1 MKRYVLFILTL
12 MMVSIGDSLCFKA
25 SIGVSPYEALA
36 LTFNYIS
43 HIKVG
48 TLTLFVN
55 ACMIILQII
64 LSKQFKIKYILQF
77 FMSICFGMIVN
88 AIVYQVLGGITLQYY
103 QSLIMEI
110 IGLCISASGCGL
122 LVALNICVF
131 PCEGFALTFSNTFK
145 VDFQKTRQVMDIIL
159 VISCISLSLISQCGF
174 ALREGT
180 IIAAFI
186 FSPIMGFVQRHAQN
200 KIKQLKNKKLQLNS

>member
-1 MKRYVLFILTL
+1 MKKYCLFILTL

-25 SIGVSPYEALA
+25 NIGVSPYEALA
-36 LTFNYIS
+36 LTFNYMS

-55 ACMIILQII
+55 ACMILFQVIF
-64 LSKQFKIKYILQF
+64 SKQFKIKYVLQF
-77 FMSICFGMIVN
+77 LMSLCFGMIVN
-88 AIVYQVLGGITLQYY
+88 TIVYQVLGGISLQYY

-122 LVALNICVF
+122 LVALNVCVF
-131 PCEGFALTFSNTFK
+131 PCEGFALIFSNTFK

-159 VISCISLSLISQCGF
+159 VISCISLSLIFQCGF

-180 IIAAFI
+180 IIAACI
-186 FSPIMGFVQRHAQN
+186 FSPIMGFVQRN
-200 KIKQLKNKKLQLNS
+200 VTKGLSLQKS

>member
-1 MKRYVLFILTL
+1 MKRYLLFILAL

-25 SIGVSPYEALA
+25 NIGVSPYEALA
-36 LTFNYIS
+36 LTFNYMS
-43 HIKVG
+43 HIKIG

-55 ACMIILQII
+55 ACMILFQVI
-64 LSKQFKIKYILQF
+64 LSKQFKVKYVLQF
-77 FMSICFGMIVN
+77 FMSLFFGMIVN
-88 AIVYQVLGGITLQYY
+88 TIVYQVLSGITLRYY

-122 LVALNICVF
+122 LVALNVCVF

-145 VDFQKTRQVMDIIL
+145 VDFQKTRQVIDIIL
-159 VISCISLSLISQCGF
+159 VISCISLSLIFQCGF

-180 IIAAFI
+180 IIAACI
-186 FSPIMGFVQRHAQN
+186 FSPIMGFVQRN
-200 KIKQLKNKKLQLNS
+200 VTKGLSLQKS

>member
-1 MKRYVLFILTL
+1 MKKYCLFILTL

-25 SIGVSPYEALA
+25 NIGVSPYEALA
-36 LTFNYIS
+36 LTFNYMS
-43 HIKVG
+43 HIKIG

-55 ACMIILQII
+55 ACMILFQVI
-64 LSKQFKIKYILQF
+64 LSKQFKVKYVLQF
-77 FMSICFGMIVN
+77 FMSLFFGMIVN
-88 AIVYQVLGGITLQYY
+88 TIVYQVLSGITLQYY

-122 LVALNICVF
+122 LVALNVCVF

-145 VDFQKTRQVMDIIL
+145 VDFQKTRQVIDIIL
-159 VISCISLSLISQCGF
+159 VISCISLSLIFQCGF

-180 IIAAFI
+180 IIAACI
-186 FSPIMGFVQRHAQN
+186 FSPIMGFVQRNAT
-200 KIKQLKNKKLQLNS
+200 KGLSLQKS

>member
-1 MKRYVLFILTL
+1 MKRYCLFILTL

-25 SIGVSPYEALA
+25 NIGVSPYEALA
-36 LTFNYIS
+36 LTFNYMS
-43 HIKVG
+43 HIKIG

-55 ACMIILQII
+55 ACMILFQVI
-64 LSKQFKIKYILQF
+64 LSKQLKVKYVLQF
-77 FMSICFGMIVN
+77 FMSLFFGMIVN
-88 AIVYQVLGGITLQYY
+88 TIVYQVLSGITLQYY

-122 LVALNICVF
+122 LVALNVCVF

-145 VDFQKTRQVMDIIL
+145 VDFQKTRQVIDIIL
-159 VISCISLSLISQCGF
+159 VISCISLSLIFQCGF

-180 IIAAFI
+180 IIAACI
-186 FSPIMGFVQRHAQN
+186 FSPIMGFVQRSVT
-200 KIKQLKNKKLQLNS
+200 KRLSLQKG

>member
-1 MKRYVLFILTL
+1 MKRYLLFILTL

-25 SIGVSPYEALA
+25 NIGVSPYEALA
-36 LTFNYIS
+36 LTFNYMS
-43 HIKVG
+43 HIKIG

-55 ACMIILQII
+55 ACMILFQVI
-64 LSKQFKIKYILQF
+64 LSKQLKVKYVLQF
-77 FMSICFGMIVN
+77 FMSLFFGMIVN
-88 AIVYQVLGGITLQYY
+88 TIVYQVLSGITLQYY

-122 LVALNICVF
+122 LVALNVCVF

-145 VDFQKTRQVMDIIL
+145 VDFQKTRQVIDIIL
-159 VISCISLSLISQCGF
+159 VISCISLSLIFQCGF

-180 IIAAFI
+180 IIAACI
-186 FSPIMGFVQRHAQN
+186 FSPIMGFVQRSAT
-200 KIKQLKNKKLQLNS
+200 KGLSLQKS

>member
-1 MKRYVLFILTL
+1 MKKYCLFILTL

-25 SIGVSPYEALA
+25 NIGVSPYEALA
-36 LTFNYIS
+36 LTFNYMS

-55 ACMIILQII
+55 ACMILFQVIFT
-64 LSKQFKIKYILQF
+64 KQFKIKYVLQF
-77 FMSICFGMIVN
+77 LMSLCFGMVVN
-88 AIVYQVLGGITLQYY
+88 MIVYQVLGGISLQYY

-122 LVALNICVF
+122 LVALNVCVF

-159 VISCISLSLISQCGF
+159 VISCISLSLIFQCGF

-180 IIAAFI
+180 IIAACI
-186 FSPIMGFVQRHAQN
+186 FSPIMGFVQRSVT
-200 KIKQLKNKKLQLNS
+200 KGLSLQKS

>member
-1 MKRYVLFILTL
+1 MKKYCLFILTL

-25 SIGVSPYEALA
+25 NIGVSPYEALA
-36 LTFNYIS
+36 LTFNYMS

-48 TLTLFVN
+48 SLTLFVN
-55 ACMIILQII
+55 ACMILFQII
-64 LSKQFKIKYILQF
+64 FTKQFKIKYVLQF
-77 FMSICFGMIVN
+77 LMSLCFGMVVN
-88 AIVYQVLGGITLQYY
+88 TIVYQVLGGISLQYY

-122 LVALNICVF
+122 LVALNVCVF

-159 VISCISLSLISQCGF
+159 VISCISLSLIFQCGF

-180 IIAAFI
+180 IIAACI
-186 FSPIMGFVQRHAQN
+186 FSPIMGFVQRYAT
-200 KIKQLKNKKLQLNS
+200 KGLSLQKS

>member
-1 MKRYVLFILTL
+1 MKRYFLFILTL

-36 LTFNYIS
+36 LTFNYMS

-55 ACMIILQII
+55 ACMILFQVIFT
-64 LSKQFKIKYILQF
+64 KQFKIKYILQF
-77 FMSICFGMIVN
+77 FMSLCFGMIVN
-88 AIVYQVLGGITLQYY
+88 TIVYQVLGGISLHYY

-122 LVALNICVF
+122 LVALNVCVF

-180 IIAAFI
+180 IIAACI
-186 FSPIMGFVQRHAQN
+186 FSPIMGFVQRSAT
-200 KIKQLKNKKLQLNS
+200 KGLSLQKS

>member
-1 MKRYVLFILTL
+1 MKKYCLFILTL

-25 SIGVSPYEALA
+25 NIGVSPYEALA
-36 LTFNYIS
+36 LTFNYMS
-43 HIKVG
+43 HIKIG

-55 ACMIILQII
+55 ACMILFQII
-64 LSKQFKIKYILQF
+64 FTKQFKIKYVLQF
-77 FMSICFGMIVN
+77 FMSLFFGMIVN
-88 AIVYQVLGGITLQYY
+88 TIVYQVLRGITLQYY

-122 LVALNICVF
+122 LVALNVCVF

-145 VDFQKTRQVMDIIL
+145 VDFQKTRQVIDIIL
-159 VISCISLSLISQCGF
+159 VITCISLSLIFQCGF

-180 IIAAFI
+180 IIAACI
-186 FSPIMGFVQRHAQN
+186 FSPIMGFVQRYAT
-200 KIKQLKNKKLQLNS
+200 KGLSLQKS

>member
-1 MKRYVLFILTL
+1 MKRYFLFILTL
-12 MMVSIGDSLCFKA
+12 MMVSIGDSFCFKA
-25 SIGVSPYEALA
+25 NIGVSPYEALA
-36 LTFNYIS
+36 LTFNYMS

-55 ACMIILQII
+55 ACMILFQVI
-64 LSKQFKIKYILQF
+64 LSKQLKVKYVLQF
-77 FMSICFGMIVN
+77 FMSLFFGMIVN
-88 AIVYQVLGGITLQYY
+88 TIVYQVLSGITLQYY

-122 LVALNICVF
+122 LVALNVCVF

-159 VISCISLSLISQCGF
+159 VISCISLSLIFQCGF

-180 IIAAFI
+180 IIAACI
-186 FSPIMGFVQRHAQN
+186 FSPIMGFVQRSAT
-200 KIKQLKNKKLQLNS
+200 KGLSLQKS

>member
-1 MKRYVLFILTL
+1 MKKYCLFILTL

-25 SIGVSPYEALA
+25 NIGVSPYEALA

-55 ACMIILQII
+55 TCMILFQVIF
-64 LSKQFKIKYILQF
+64 SKQFKIKYVLQF
-77 FMSICFGMIVN
+77 LMSLCFGMVVN
-88 AIVYQVLGGITLQYY
+88 TIVYQVLGGISLQYY

-122 LVALNICVF
+122 LVALNVCVF

-145 VDFQKTRQVMDIIL
+145 VDFQKTRQVIDIIL
-159 VISCISLSLISQCGF
+159 VITCISLSLIFQCGF

-180 IIAAFI
+180 IIAACI
-186 FSPIMGFVQRHAQN
+186 FSPIMGFVQRYAT
-200 KIKQLKNKKLQLNS
+200 KGLSLQKS

>member
-1 MKRYVLFILTL
+1 MKKYCLFILTL

-25 SIGVSPYEALA
+25 NIGVSPYEALA
-36 LTFNYIS
+36 LTFNYMS
-43 HIKVG
+43 HIKIG

-55 ACMIILQII
+55 ACMILFQII
-64 LSKQFKIKYILQF
+64 FTKQFKMKYVLQF
-77 FMSICFGMIVN
+77 FMSLFFGMIVN
-88 AIVYQVLGGITLQYY
+88 TIVYQVLGGISLQYY

-122 LVALNICVF
+122 LVALNVCVF

-145 VDFQKTRQVMDIIL
+145 VDFQKTRQVIDIIL
-159 VISCISLSLISQCGF
+159 VITCISLSLIFQCGF

-180 IIAAFI
+180 IIAACI
-186 FSPIMGFVQRHAQN
+186 FSPIMGFVQRYAT
-200 KIKQLKNKKLQLNS
+200 KGLSLQKSYVLFI

>member
-1 MKRYVLFILTL
+1 MKRYFLFILTL

-25 SIGVSPYEALA
+25 NIGVSPYEALA
-36 LTFNYIS
+36 LTFNYMS
-43 HIKVG
+43 HIKIG

-55 ACMIILQII
+55 ACMILFQVI
-64 LSKQFKIKYILQF
+64 LSKQLKVKYVLQF
-77 FMSICFGMIVN
+77 FMSLFFGMIVN
-88 AIVYQVLGGITLQYY
+88 TIVYQVLSGITLQYY

-122 LVALNICVF
+122 LVALNVCVF

-145 VDFQKTRQVMDIIL
+145 VDFQKTRQVIDIIL
-159 VISCISLSLISQCGF
+159 VISCISLSLIFLCDF

-180 IIAAFI
+180 IIAACI
-186 FSPIMGFVQRHAQN
+186 FSPIMGFVQRSAT
-200 KIKQLKNKKLQLNS
+200 KGLSLQKS

>member
-1 MKRYVLFILTL
+1 
-12 MMVSIGDSLCFKA
+12 MVSIGDSLCFKA
-25 SIGVSPYEALA
+25 NIGVSPYEALA
-36 LTFNYIS
+36 LTFNYMS

-55 ACMIILQII
+55 ACMILFQVIFT
-64 LSKQFKIKYILQF
+64 KQFKIKYVLQF
-77 FMSICFGMIVN
+77 LMSLCFGMVVN
-88 AIVYQVLGGITLQYY
+88 TIVYQVLGGISLQYY

-122 LVALNICVF
+122 LVALNVCVF
-131 PCEGFALTFSNTFK
+131 PCEGFALTFSDTFK

-159 VISCISLSLISQCGF
+159 VISCISLSLIFKCGF

-180 IIAAFI
+180 IIAACI
-186 FSPIMGFVQRHAQN
+186 FSPIMGFVQRSVT
-200 KIKQLKNKKLQLNS
+200 KGLSLQKS

>member
-1 MKRYVLFILTL
+1 
-12 MMVSIGDSLCFKA
+12 MVSIGDSLCFKA
-25 SIGVSPYEALA
+25 NIGVSPYEALA
-36 LTFNYIS
+36 LTFNYMS
-43 HIKVG
+43 HIKIG

-55 ACMIILQII
+55 ACMILFQVIFT
-64 LSKQFKIKYILQF
+64 KQFKIKYVLQF
-77 FMSICFGMIVN
+77 LMSLCFGMIVN
-88 AIVYQVLGGITLQYY
+88 TIVYQVLGGISLQYY

-122 LVALNICVF
+122 LVALNVCVF

-159 VISCISLSLISQCGF
+159 VISCISLSLIFQCGF

-180 IIAAFI
+180 IIAACI
-186 FSPIMGFVQRHAQN
+186 FSPIMGFVQRSVT
-200 KIKQLKNKKLQLNS
+200 KGLSLQKS

>member
-1 MKRYVLFILTL
+1 MKKYCLFILTL

-25 SIGVSPYEALA
+25 NIGVSPYEALA
-36 LTFNYIS
+36 LTFNYMS

-55 ACMIILQII
+55 ACMILFQVIFT
-64 LSKQFKIKYILQF
+64 KQFKIKYVLQF
-77 FMSICFGMIVN
+77 LMSLCFGMVVN
-88 AIVYQVLGGITLQYY
+88 TIVYQVLGGISLQYY

-122 LVALNICVF
+122 LVALNVCIF
-131 PCEGFALTFSNTFK
+131 PCEGFALTFSDTFK

-159 VISCISLSLISQCGF
+159 VISCISLSLIFKCGF

-180 IIAAFI
+180 IIAACI
-186 FSPIMGFVQRHAQN
+186 FSPIMGFVQRSVT
-200 KIKQLKNKKLQLNS
+200 KGLSLQKS

>member
-1 MKRYVLFILTL
+1 MKKYCLFILTL
-12 MMVSIGDSLCFKA
+12 MVVSIGDSLCFKA

-36 LTFNYIS
+36 LTFNYMS
-43 HIKVG
+43 HIKIG

-55 ACMIILQII
+55 ACMILFQVI
-64 LSKQFKIKYILQF
+64 LSKQLKVKYVLQF
-77 FMSICFGMIVN
+77 FMSLFFGMIVN
-88 AIVYQVLGGITLQYY
+88 TIVYQLLGGITLHYY

-122 LVALNICVF
+122 LVALNVCVF

-145 VDFQKTRQVMDIIL
+145 VDFQKTRQVIDIIL
-159 VISCISLSLISQCGF
+159 VISCISLSLIFQCGF

-180 IIAAFI
+180 IIAACI
-186 FSPIMGFVQRHAQN
+186 FSPIMGFVQRSVT
-200 KIKQLKNKKLQLNS
+200 KRLSLQKG

>member
-1 MKRYVLFILTL
+1 MKKYCLFILTL

-25 SIGVSPYEALA
+25 NIGVSPYEALA
-36 LTFNYIS
+36 LTFNYMS
-43 HIKVG
+43 HIKIG

-55 ACMIILQII
+55 ACMILFQVI
-64 LSKQFKIKYILQF
+64 LSKQFKVKYVLQF
-77 FMSICFGMIVN
+77 FMSLFFGMIVN
-88 AIVYQVLGGITLQYY
+88 TIVYQVLSGITLRYY

-122 LVALNICVF
+122 LVALNVCVF

-145 VDFQKTRQVMDIIL
+145 VDFQKTRQVIDIIL
-159 VISCISLSLISQCGF
+159 VISCISLSLIFQCGF

-180 IIAAFI
+180 IIAACI
-186 FSPIMGFVQRHAQN
+186 FSPIMGFVQRN
-200 KIKQLKNKKLQLNS
+200 VTKGLSLQKS

>member
-1 MKRYVLFILTL
+1 MKKYCLFILTL

-25 SIGVSPYEALA
+25 NIGVSPYEALA
-36 LTFNYIS
+36 LTFNYMS
-43 HIKVG
+43 HIKIG

-55 ACMIILQII
+55 ACMILFQVI
-64 LSKQFKIKYILQF
+64 LSKQFKVKYVLQF
-77 FMSICFGMIVN
+77 FMSLFFGMIVN
-88 AIVYQVLGGITLQYY
+88 TIVYQVLSGITLQYY

-122 LVALNICVF
+122 LVALNVCVF

-159 VISCISLSLISQCGF
+159 VISCISLSLIFQCGF

-180 IIAAFI
+180 IIAACI
-186 FSPIMGFVQRHAQN
+186 FSPIMGFVQRSAT
-200 KIKQLKNKKLQLNS
+200 KGLSLQKS

>member
-1 MKRYVLFILTL
+1 MKKYCLFILTL

-25 SIGVSPYEALA
+25 NIGVSPYEALA
-36 LTFNYIS
+36 LTFNYMS

-48 TLTLFVN
+48 SLTLFVN
-55 ACMIILQII
+55 ACMILFQVI
-64 LSKQFKIKYILQF
+64 LSKQLKVKYVLQF
-77 FMSICFGMIVN
+77 FMSLFFGMIVN
-88 AIVYQVLGGITLQYY
+88 TIVYQLLGGITLHYY

-122 LVALNICVF
+122 LVALNVCVF

-145 VDFQKTRQVMDIIL
+145 VDFQKTRQVIDIIL
-159 VISCISLSLISQCGF
+159 VISCISLSLIFQCGF

-180 IIAAFI
+180 IIAACI
-186 FSPIMGFVQRHAQN
+186 FSPIMGFVQRSVT
-200 KIKQLKNKKLQLNS
+200 KRLSLQKG

>member
-1 MKRYVLFILTL
+1 MKKYCLFILTL

-25 SIGVSPYEALA
+25 NIGVSPYEALA
-36 LTFNYIS
+36 LTFNYMS
-43 HIKVG
+43 HIKIG

-55 ACMIILQII
+55 ACMILFQVI
-64 LSKQFKIKYILQF
+64 LSKQLKVKYVLQF
-77 FMSICFGMIVN
+77 FMSLFFGMIVN
-88 AIVYQVLGGITLQYY
+88 TIVYQVLSGITLQYY

-122 LVALNICVF
+122 LVALNVCVF

-145 VDFQKTRQVMDIIL
+145 VDFQKTRQVIDIIL
-159 VISCISLSLISQCGF
+159 VISCISLSLIFQCGF

-180 IIAAFI
+180 IIAACI
-186 FSPIMGFVQRHAQN
+186 FSPIMGFVQRSVT
-200 KIKQLKNKKLQLNS
+200 KRLSLQKG

>member
-1 MKRYVLFILTL
+1 MKKYVLFILTL

-36 LTFNYIS
+36 LTFNYMS

-64 LSKQFKIKYILQF
+64 LSKQLKIKYVLQF
-77 FMSICFGMIVN
+77 FMSLLFGMVVN
-88 AIVYQVLGGITLQYY
+88 TIVYQ
-103 QSLIMEI
+103 SFMMEI
-110 IGLCISASGCGL
+110 IGLCFSASGCGL
-122 LVALNICVF
+122 LVALNVCVF
-131 PCEGFALTFSNTFK
+131 PCEGFALTFSETFK
-145 VDFQKTRQVMDIIL
+145 VDFQKTRQAMDIIL
-159 VISCISLSLISQCGF
+159 VISCMSLSLIFKCGF

-180 IIAAFI
+180 IIAACI
-186 FSPIMGFVQRHAQN
+186 FSPIMGFVQRNAT
-200 KIKQLKNKKLQLNS
+200 KGLSLQKS

>member
-1 MKRYVLFILTL
+1 MKKYCLFILTL

-25 SIGVSPYEALA
+25 NIGVSPYEALA
-36 LTFNYIS
+36 LTFNYMS

-55 ACMIILQII
+55 ACMILFQVIFT
-64 LSKQFKIKYILQF
+64 KQFKIKYVLQF
-77 FMSICFGMIVN
+77 FESLFFGMIVN
-88 AIVYQVLGGITLQYY
+88 TIVYQVLGGISLQYY

-122 LVALNICVF
+122 LVALNVCVF
-131 PCEGFALTFSNTFK
+131 PCEGFALTFSDTFK

-159 VISCISLSLISQCGF
+159 VISCISLSLIFQCGF

-180 IIAAFI
+180 IIAACI
-186 FSPIMGFVQRHAQN
+186 FSPIMGFVQRN
-200 KIKQLKNKKLQLNS
+200 VTKGLSLQKS